1 MTDDERNMAIRKF
14 LKRVGVETH
23 EAINTALEAA
33 EAAGG
38 DGLNVRMTLTLDGA
52 EVPVKVFETNIGG
65 R

>member
-23 EAINTALEAA
+23 EALNAALESA
-33 EAAGG
+33 EAGA
-38 DGLNVRMTLTLDGA
+38 DGLNVRMTLSFDGA